1 MLNLSLNKKVLI
13 FGFIFTFFSS
23 FGQSFFLGLFNP
35 SIRNELNISHGQFGT
50 IYAGATICSS
60 LVLIWFGKK
69 IDDLR
74 LFNYSLIVIGI
85 LFFSSFFFSI
95 INNIYLLIAAI
106 FLMRFSGQGLMS
118 HTSSTTISRYFNK
131 RRGRALSGIWF
142 GLSSAEFVLP
152 ILIVFLLTLFSWRI
166 IWQFISL
173 FIIITLPFVVFYT
186 IRNITIESREGSI
199 LNNEN
204 KILNNFKSWK
214 RSEVLKDPKFYIIS
228 LNMLALPWIATGVF
242 IYQSFISDSKLWD
255 IYIIPKSFMIYSAT
269 SIITLISSGFLVDKY
284 TSRKLIPLMNLPVL
298 LGMLILYF
306 FDHYFYA
313 FIFFGLLGVSNG
325 LANVLG
331 SSLWAEIY
339 GVRYIGGIKALT
351 TAMMVFSTAFGT
363 ALFGLLIDNGF
374 TIEFISIIS
383 ILYISLS
390 LLVLI
395 IIRGSIEPKNIIKK
409 T

>member
-1 MLNLSLNKKVLI
+1 
-13 FGFIFTFFSS
+13 
-23 FGQSFFLGLFNP
+23 
-35 SIRNELNISHGQFGT
+35 
-50 IYAGATICSS
+50 
-60 LVLIWFGKK
+60 
-69 IDDLR
+69 
-74 LFNYSLIVIGI
+74 
-85 LFFSSFFFSI
+85 
-95 INNIYLLIAAI
+95 
-106 FLMRFSGQGLMS
+106 MRFSGQGLMS

-242 IYQSFISDSKLWD
+242 IYQSFIADSKLWD